1 MGEHSDWGNIFYCFH
16 RCWLQ
21 QVAMKLYIFTIYCF
35 FKEWMRDCC
44 EVLTVRSWR
53 WGRDGCKNQIS
64 ANKRGRGFKFWSFLV
79 LWLCNNWIS
88 PIEYPLSPII
98 GLNSYNTENAIQC
111 VSMSNQ
117 ECRLKPAIA
126 NIILSL
132 QRYCQKMQ
140 W

>member
-1 MGEHSDWGNIFYCFH
+1 M
-16 RCWLQ
+16 
-21 QVAMKLYIFTIYCF
+21 
-35 FKEWMRDCC
+35 
-44 EVLTVRSWR
+44 
-53 WGRDGCKNQIS
+53 
-64 ANKRGRGFKFWSFLV
+64 
-79 LWLCNNWIS
+79 S
-88 PIEYPLSPII
+88 PIEYSLSPII
-98 GLNSYNTENAIQC
+98 GLNSYNTENAMQC